1 MASYLAPAE
10 GQGHDVVD
18 MEYADAAALATANE
32 GPPALTAVADAG
44 STITFDTSE
53 FVRGAKSVKCLM
65 TGTADTAPYS
75 KLSLDISDRNYGE
88 WDADT
93 YEVSFWLKVG
103 ADHPKDKGLVILR
116 FGNAEPSLGLR
127 KVTNNTTQF
136 VVNNGTPTATQA
148 NAATNGIYPVLV
160 PDRWHY
166 VRVRVTGF
174 AAGAS
179 SLVFNTWLDG
189 TPLAWVV
196 QRQQWWGSDY
206 RGRLRAERGRALGVG
221 ATATVH

>member
-1 MASYLAPAE
+1 MATSYLAPAE
-10 GQGHDVVD
+10 GQGYDVVD

-32 GPPALTAVADAG
+32 PPLTAVADAG

-75 KLSLDISDRNYGE
+75 KLSLDISAGN

-116 FGNAEPSLGLR
+116 FGNATPSLGLR

-148 NAATNGIYPVLV
+148 NGATNVVLPVLL
-160 PDRWHY
+160 PQRLHY
-166 VRVRVTGF
+166 VRVAGTGL
-174 AAGAS
+174 AAGS
-179 SLVFNTWLDG
+179 SPLVFTTWL
-189 TPLAWVV
+189 
-196 QRQQWWGSDY
+196 
-206 RGRLRAERGRALGVG
+206 AERPIA
-221 ATATVH
+221 